1 MKLGMLVYISLSYE
15 RLLSDGM
22 PASTL
27 YHTFGSTIRNP
38 RKSTPTMC
46 LILTLLLNTCRN
58 EPLAPASDFRTL
70 PKSSAST
77 IITTIQPAAREP
89 AEPGR
94 PGLGDRGVQLAGA
107 EVSLATQDRLC
118 QGRVDDA
125 YREHPYDE
133 QDRDRGDDQGP
144 RGPPRRDEHHAQ
156 GDR

>member
-77 IITTIQPAAREP
+77 IITTIQPAAS
-89 AEPGR
+89 AN
-94 PGLGDRGVQLAGA
+94 AGA
-107 EVSLATQDRLC
+107 ALNMNLAAVIAIMMAAASQTTMNTYSAVVRL
-118 QGRVDDA
+118 GILTTAHAR
-125 YREHPYDE
+125 
-133 QDRDRGDDQGP
+133 
-144 RGPPRRDEHHAQ
+144 PRRD
-156 GDR
+156 R